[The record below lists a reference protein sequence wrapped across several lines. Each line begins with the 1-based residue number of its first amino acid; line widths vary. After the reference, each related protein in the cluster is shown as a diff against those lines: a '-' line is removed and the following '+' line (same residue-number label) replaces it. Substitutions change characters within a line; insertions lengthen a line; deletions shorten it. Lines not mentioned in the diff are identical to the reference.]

1 VTRLL
6 QNGLYNFAFVIL
18 EDLQCVDVI
27 GLNKRLLA
35 EIVMVVVV
43 VVVVVVS
50 VIV

>member
-1 VTRLL
+1 
-6 QNGLYNFAFVIL
+6 
-18 EDLQCVDVI
+18 VDVI